1 MIDSA
6 KQIVTQAQALSD
18 TVAAIVSE
26 AANLVR
32 MEAEAQERG
41 GGGLREAQE
50 CGKQAERYEYAC
62 GVLEELG
69 FACRDLRADLQGKAQ
84 GWRLEQSDYL
94 RAFADRAQ

>member
-32 MEAEAQERG
+32 MEAEAQEIG
-41 GGGLREAQE
+41 
-50 CGKQAERYEYAC
+50 
-62 GVLEELG
+62 
-69 FACRDLRADLQGKAQ
+69 RAHV
-84 GWRLEQSDYL
+84 
-94 RAFADRAQ
+94 